1 MRQPRPQRSRSS
13 ITRRRFIGQNM
24 TAIGGLVLA
33 GPAWAARQACSLTAA
48 QPVGP
53 FYRTNAP
60 MIGQLAGAEEPGQRL
75 MINGTVFSNDCK
87 TPLPH
92 ALIEVWQA
100 NHEGIYDTQTPGN
113 FDQRHAFHLR
123 GMLYTDEEG
132 RYELNTIMPG
142 RYAIPP
148 GLPGQEQY
156 AGLTRPAHIHMRVT
170 ESLHVPVTTQIYF
183 EGDPHFAGDPWA
195 SREPSL
201 AIPLDT
207 DGDVQRGVF
216 DVVLSN
222 GL

>member
-1 MRQPRPQRSRSS
+1 MSKPESSRRANPIS
-13 ITRRRFIGQNM
+13 RRRFIGQNA
-24 TAIGGLVLA
+24 TALGGLVLA
-33 GPAWAARQACSLTAA
+33 GPAWAAHHACHTTAV

-60 MIGQLAGAEEPGQRL
+60 MISRLAGLDEPGQRL
-75 MINGTVFSNDCK
+75 VISGTVFSSDCT
-87 TPLPH
+87 TPLPN

-100 NHEGIYDTQTPGN
+100 NHAGVYDAQTPGN
-113 FDQRHAFHLR
+113 FTERHAFHLR
-123 GMLYTDEEG
+123 GLLYTDEQG
-132 RYELNTIMPG
+132 RYRLDTIMPG

-148 GLPGQEQY
+148 GLLGQEQY
-156 AGLTRPAHIHMRVT
+156 AGLTRPAHIHMRVA
-170 ESLHVPVTTQIYF
+170 ESLHVPLTTQIYF
-183 EGDPHFAGDPWA
+183 QGDPHFSEDPWA

-201 AIPLDT
+201 AIALDT